1 MGKGGGGPTQTTS
14 TSNTSNIPEYAQP
27 YVETMLGAT
36 QKQLYKTDDSGGIT
50 GFQPYKAFGGTYD
63 AFTVLIDQFIEEFMG
78 QYSRI
83 MNKEGFKVELFNIT
97 DKDPDKFI
105 EEYISF
111 LVTELPKSLKETDT
125 NLLNIRDE
133 MLSELQKLK
142 YLLTLK

>member
-1 MGKGGGGPTQTTS
+1 MDLITKFFALHNQLKIYHFQTD
-14 TSNTSNIPEYAQP
+14 NYAQH
-27 YVETMLGAT
+27 
-36 QKQLYKTDDSGGIT
+36 Q
-50 GFQPYKAFGGTYD
+50 AFGGAYD
-63 AFTVLIDQFIEEFMG
+63 AFTGLIDQFVEEFMG

-83 MNKEGFKVELFNIT
+83 MNKEGFKPESSNIT

-111 LVTELPKSLKETDT
+111 LVTELPKGLKPADT

-133 MLSELQKLK
+133 MLGELQKLK